1 MLQPFAMR
9 ACLIV
14 NPVSGADRGTDYL
27 PFLQDRLAEA
37 FGPLRLEVT
46 SAEGDGEGAARRAV
60 EDGVETVLVAGGDGT
75 LNEALN
81 GVAGA
86 RALDRVTFGL
96 VPLGTGN
103 DFAAMLG
110 LPGDPAAAIERLA
123 ARHERRVDVGRLNGR
138 AFVNAS
144 AGGFLAEV
152 SDALTPGLKT
162 IAGRLAYVIAGA
174 GVIAGFEPPSMRAT
188 VGGESFAPRPYHL
201 FVIGNG
207 QTIGGGHRA
216 APRARL
222 DDGLLDACLVEASG
236 TLDLV
241 ALLRRM
247 STGDHLDVEGVTY
260 RQFQSAELAFDRV
273 VKVNTDG
280 EVLETT
286 ECRYDV
292 MPRAARFLA

>member
-1 MLQPFAMR
+1 MTT
-9 ACLIV
+9 CLIV
-14 NPVSGADRGTDYL
+14 NPVSGADRGVDHL
-27 PFLQDRLAEA
+27 PFLRDGLRAA
-37 FGPLRLEVT
+37 FGEVHVDVT
-46 SAEGDGEGAARRAV
+46 ESQGDGERAARRAAENGCV
-60 EDGVETVLVAGGDGT
+60 RVVVAGGDGT

-81 GVAGA
+81 GVAA
-86 RALDRVTFGL
+86 ASALDRVVFGL
-96 VPLGTGN
+96 VPMGTGN

-110 LPGDPAAAIERLA
+110 LPDDPAAAVETIA
-123 ARHERRVDVGRLNGR
+123 AGRERRVDVGLVNDR

-162 IAGRLAYVIAGA
+162 VAGRLAYVIAGA
-174 GVIAGFEPPSMRAT
+174 GVLAGFEPPSAQVTM
-188 VGGESFAPRPYHL
+188 GEEPIAQRPYQ
-201 FVIGNG
+201 FFAVCNG

-247 STGDHLDVEGVTY
+247 SKGDHLDAEGVTY

-280 EVLETT
+280 EVQETRV
-286 ECRYDV
+286 CRYRV
-292 MPRAARFLA
+292 MPGGTRFFA